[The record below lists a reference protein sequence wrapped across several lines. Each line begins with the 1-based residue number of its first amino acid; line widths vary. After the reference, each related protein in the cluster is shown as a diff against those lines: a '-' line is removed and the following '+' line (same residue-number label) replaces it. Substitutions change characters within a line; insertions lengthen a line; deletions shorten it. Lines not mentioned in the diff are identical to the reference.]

1 MPHLR
6 NRSIRG
12 IATTNEKWGTE
23 LPTYTV
29 WMLQKQNITVSNGG
43 SLDGL
48 TQGEGTHLLGQTIT
62 LNSNAWLR
70 TSIEDLDSD
79 FEDNDA
85 GQVLDGAQTI
95 DNTLYLDGT
104 QVEAEYR
111 ITFTDGTNTWTAYAY
126 NVNNSAPTY
135 ATIEGLV
142 FLPNAQG
149 DFPPIGIPL
158 TVTTAAEGPEGG
170 GSNPYILYQDPPC
183 FTLGTLI
190 DTPTGPRPVE
200 ALQPGD
206 MVLTRDNGPQP
217 LRWVGRVDLGADHL
231 ARHPEHQPVEIAA
244 GTLSPGLPLRDLRL
258 SPQHRVLLTGWKAE
272 LMFAEDEVLVP
283 ATALRND
290 QSIRTKAADAGVTYL
305 HLLLDRHEI
314 IFAEGAPVESLLADW
329 LVRGALPPAQRA
341 ELEALFPQLFE
352 QPGNPAPARPCLT
365 VKEGR
370 ILAI

>member
-1 MPHLR
+1 M
-6 NRSIRG
+6 
-12 IATTNEKWGTE
+12 
-23 LPTYTV
+23 PTYTV
-29 WMLQKQNITVSNGG
+29 WMLEKQNITVSNGG
-43 SLDGL
+43 SLDGV
-48 TQGEGTHLLGQTIT
+48 TQGNGSHLLNQTIT
-62 LNSNAWLR
+62 LNSNAWLQ
-70 TSIEDLDSD
+70 TSIEDDDPD
-79 FEDNDA
+79 FEDFNTVETTL
-85 GQVLDGAQTI
+85 QVLDGPQFI
-95 DNTLYLDGT
+95 DGQLYADGT
-104 QVEAEYR
+104 RVEAEYQ
-111 ITFTDGTNTWTAYAY
+111 ITLTDGTNIWTAYAY
-126 NVNNSAPTY
+126 NVNNSAPPF
-135 ATIEGLV
+135 ATIEGLI

-149 DFPPIGIPL
+149 DYPPIGTPL
-158 TVTTAAEGPEGG
+158 TVTATAEGPQGP
-170 GSNPYILYQDPPC
+170 GSNLYSLYEDPPC

-217 LRWVGRVDLGADHL
+217 LRWIGRVELGPDHL

-244 GTLSPGLPLRDLRL
+244 GALSPGLPARDLRL

-272 LMFAEDEVLVP
+272 LMFGEDEVLVP

-290 QSIRTKAADAGVTYL
+290 QGIRTNAADAGVTYL

-352 QPGNPAPARPCLT
+352 QTASPAPARPCLT

-370 ILAI
+370 ILAM